1 MQLSGGMTFLADI
14 RFGPAGYPVAAKGRL
29 TRVFSILNDANL
41 NALEYAA
48 VYGLRMGLEKAEMI
62 GDLAKESGISMSMH
76 APYYIS
82 LASKKQDI
90 RERSKGRLAKA
101 LQFAPLMNVKRI
113 VFHAGGYSG
122 LSQEEAYAVVR
133 DAIEEIWERAGYLGD
148 GAILMVETAGKVGAF
163 GSAEELIRLCQDVDG
178 CLPTIDWAHLYA
190 RSKGKINDR
199 ENYLEII
206 GRFEDQLGNRFVDN
220 MHFHVSGITYTKR
233 GEKSHRPLGGKWG
246 PDILPLMQIVK
257 EVGYTPT
264 FISESPNSLEGALYT
279 KHLFETL
286 E

>member
-1 MQLSGGMTFLADI
+1 MTFLADI
-14 RFGPAGYPVAAKGRL
+14 RFGPAGYPVAAKGRIS
-29 TRVFSILNDANL
+29 RVFSILKDANL

-48 VYGLRMGLEKAEMI
+48 VYGLRMGFEKAEMI
-62 GDLAKESGISMSMH
+62 GNLARETGIAMSMH
-76 APYYIS
+76 AAYYIS
-82 LASKKQDI
+82 LSSKKQDI

-101 LQFAPLMNVKRI
+101 LQFAPLMHVKRI

-122 LSQEEAYAVVR
+122 FSQEEAFAIVR
-133 DAIEEIWERAGYLGD
+133 DAIEEVWEKAGHLGD
-148 GAILMVETAGKVGAF
+148 GAILMAETAGKVGAF
-163 GSAEELIRLCQDVDG
+163 GSVDELIRLCQDVDG

-190 RSKGKINDR
+190 RSQGKINDKDS
-199 ENYLEII
+199 YLEII
-206 GRFEDQLGNRFVDN
+206 SRFESQLGSRFVDN

-246 PDILPLMQIVK
+246 PDILPLMQIMK

-264 FISESPNSLEGALYT
+264 FISETPNSLEGALYT
-279 KHLFETL
+279 KHLCKAL

>member
-1 MQLSGGMTFLADI
+1 MTFLADI
-14 RFGPAGYPVAAKGRL
+14 RFGPAGYPAAAKGRVS
-29 TRVFSILNDANL
+29 RVFSILNDVNL
-41 NALEYAA
+41 TALEYAA

-62 GDLAKESGISMSMH
+62 GDLARDSGITMSMH

-90 RERSKGRLAKA
+90 RERSKGRLMKA
-101 LQFAPLMNVKRI
+101 LQFAPLMNAKRI

-133 DAIEEIWERAGYLGD
+133 DSIEEIWEKAGHLGN
-148 GAILMVETAGKVGAF
+148 GAILMAETAGKMGAF
-163 GSAEELIRLCQDVDG
+163 GSVDELIRLCQDVDG

-190 RSKGKINDR
+190 RSNGKIDDR
-199 ENYLEII
+199 KSYLEII

-233 GEKSHRPLGGKWG
+233 GEKSHRPMGGKWG
-246 PDILPLMQIVK
+246 PEILPLMQIVK

-264 FISESPNSLEGALYT
+264 FISEAPNSLEGALYT
-279 KHLFETL
+279 KHLFEAL

>member
-1 MQLSGGMTFLADI
+1 MYLSGGMRFLVDI
-14 RFGPAGYPVAAKGRL
+14 RFGPAGYPVAAKGKL
-29 TRVFSILNDANL
+29 SHVFSILNDANL

-62 GDLAKESGISMSMH
+62 GDLAREAKITMSMH
-76 APYYIS
+76 AAYYIS
-82 LASKKQDI
+82 LASRKQDV
-90 RERSKGRLAKA
+90 RERSKGRLVKA

-122 LSQEEAYAVVR
+122 FSQEEAYVVVR
-133 DAIEEIWERAGYLGD
+133 DAIEEIWEKAGHLGD
-148 GAILMVETAGKVGAF
+148 GAILMIETAGKMGAF
-163 GSAEELIRLCQDVDG
+163 GSVDELITLCQDVDG
-178 CLPTIDWAHLYA
+178 CLPVIDWAHLYA

-199 ENYLEII
+199 EKYLEII

-220 MHFHVSGITYTKR
+220 MHFHASGITYTNR
-233 GEKSHRPLGGKWG
+233 GERSHRPLGGKWG
-246 PDILPLMQIVK
+246 PDSLPLMQIVK

-264 FISESPNSLEGALYT
+264 FISEAPNSLEGALYM
-279 KHLFETL
+279 KHLYEAL